1 MSKLASDVYLNGK
14 WYIEYPLEETCTFPN
29 IPKKTAISNLVPI
42 TLINLG
48 ILHTN
53 GYSFSDSLMA
63 KKVQM
68 QDKSSPVSVTL
79 PDVLMPFQKEGVTKG
94 LAKTKG
100 FLLADEQGLGKTLQL
115 ITYVAYKP
123 ELRPAVV
130 VCPSH
135 LKWNWFNEFNK
146 WQPLINVDVLETNTP
161 YETSGEVL
169 IVNYEIVKSW
179 VSYFNNLGVKLVICD
194 EAQKIKNRKA
204 ISTQAVLSIGEN
216 PVRIMATGTP
226 LINNPENVWALVD
239 AIDKRLLGGWTNFIN
254 YFCVVTKRPLFKNGK
269 QVRINGHP
277 IMINQ
282 IGSAKNMEVLNKV
295 LASSVM
301 IRRTK
306 AEVLPQLPKKIK
318 TVLPVTVNIDAKLQ
332 KDTTNLVLAAE
343 NEREVKEAYGK
354 MYQELGTAKIDA
366 AIEWIED
373 FLESSTEPLVVMGW
387 HRDVT
392 TAIYEKFKKVSVLVI
407 GGVKNKEELKTLFQ
421 KGEKRIF
428 IGNIITAGTGFT
440 LTAANNMLFVE
451 LPMTSADLAQA
462 MDRIHRIG
470 QEKPCYYYYLV
481 GRGTLEEKII
491 KLLDDKAD
499 IASQVIDGVHATGS
513 LGELLKLA
521 ISESKQ

>member
-1 MSKLASDVYLNGK
+1 
-14 WYIEYPLEETCTFPN
+14 
-29 IPKKTAISNLVPI
+29 
-42 TLINLG
+42 
-48 ILHTN
+48 
-53 GYSFSDSLMA
+53 
-63 KKVQM
+63 
-68 QDKSSPVSVTL
+68 
-79 PDVLMPFQKEGVTKG
+79 MPYQKEGVLRG

-100 FLLADEQGLGKTLQL
+100 FVLADEQGLGKTLEL
-115 ITYVAYKP
+115 ITYIAYKP
-123 ELRPAVV
+123 ELRPVVV
-130 VCPSH
+130 VCPAH
-135 LKWNWFNEFNK
+135 LKWNWKAEFNK
-146 WQPLINVDVLETNTP
+146 WQPLINVDVLESNTP

-204 ISTQAVLSIGEN
+204 LCTQAVLDIGDK

-254 YFCVVTKRPLFKNGK
+254 YFCVVTKRPLYGKNGK

-277 IMINQ
+277 IMIPQ
-282 IGSAKNMEVLNKV
+282 IGSAKNMAVLNKV

-318 TVLPVTVNIDAKLQ
+318 TVLPVAVNINAKLQ
-332 KDTTNLVLAAE
+332 EETTNLVLVAE
-343 NEREVKEAYGK
+343 NESEVKEAYGK
-354 MYQELGTAKIDA
+354 LYQELGTAKIDA
-366 AIEWIED
+366 AIEWIAD
-373 FLESSTEPLVVMGW
+373 FLESTTDPLVVMGW
-387 HRDVT
+387 HRNVT
-392 TAIYEKFKKVSVLVI
+392 TAIYEKFKKESVLVI

-421 KGEKRIF
+421 TKEKRIF

-470 QEKPCYYYYLV
+470 QDKPCYYYYLV
-481 GRGTLEEKII
+481 GRGTLEEKIV
-491 KLLDDKAD
+491 KMLDDKAD
-499 IASQVIDGVHATGS
+499 IAAQVIDGVHATGS

-521 ISESKQ
+521 IAEGK

>member
-1 MSKLASDVYLNGK
+1 MKLATDVYLNGK

-68 QDKSSPVSVTL
+68 QDKNSPVSVTL

-94 LAKTKG
+94 LSKTKG
-100 FLLADEQGLGKTLQL
+100 FLLADEQGLGKTIQL

-123 ELRPAVV
+123 ELRPVVV
-130 VCPSH
+130 VCPAH

-254 YFCVVTKRPLFKNGK
+254 YFCVVTKRPLYDKRGK
-269 QVRINGHP
+269 QVKVNGHP
-277 IMINQ
+277 IFVNQ

-318 TVLPVTVNIDAKLQ
+318 SVIPVTVDINSKLQ
-332 KDTTNLVLAAE
+332 REVENLVLVADTE
-343 NEREVKEAYGK
+343 FKTQEAYGK
-354 MYQELGTAKIDA
+354 LHKELGLAKIDS

-373 FLESSTEPLVVMGW
+373 FLESSSEQLVVMGW

-392 TAIYEKFKKVSVLVI
+392 TAIYEKFKKQAVLVI
-407 GGVKNKEELKTLFQ
+407 GGVTNKQELVDEFQSGKKRLF
-421 KGEKRIF
+421 IS
-428 IGNIITAGTGFT
+428 NIIAAGTGIT
-440 LTAANNMLFVE
+440 LTAASTMLYVE

-491 KLLDDKAD
+491 KVLDDKAD

-521 ISESKQ
+521 ISEGK

>member
-1 MSKLASDVYLNGK
+1 M
-14 WYIEYPLEETCTFPN
+14 T
-29 IPKKTAISNLVPI
+29 LV
-42 TLINLG
+42 NLG
-48 ILHTN
+48 ILHAK
-53 GYSFSDSLMA
+53 GYSFSESLMA

-68 QDKSSPVSVTL
+68 QDKNHPVSVTL
-79 PDVLMPFQKEGVTKG
+79 PDVLMPFQKEGVTKL

-100 FLLADEQGLGKTLQL
+100 GLLADEQGLGKTIQL
-115 ITYVAYKP
+115 ITYIAYKP
-123 ELRPAVV
+123 ELRPVVV
-130 VCPSH
+130 VCPAH

-146 WQPLINVDVLETNTP
+146 WQPLINVDVLESNTP

-204 ISTQAVLSIGEN
+204 LCTQAVLGIGDK

-254 YFCVVTKRPLFKNGK
+254 YFCVVTKRPLYGKNGK

-277 IMINQ
+277 IMIPQ
-282 IGSAKNMEVLNKV
+282 IGSAKNMAVLHKV

-318 TVLPVTVNIDAKLQ
+318 TVLPVAVNINAKLQ
-332 KDTTNLVLAAE
+332 EETTNLVLVAE
-343 NEREVKEAYGK
+343 NESEVKEAYGK
-354 MYQELGTAKIDA
+354 LYQELGTAKIDA
-366 AIEWIED
+366 AIEWIAD
-373 FLESSTEPLVVMGW
+373 FLESTTDPLVVMGW
-387 HRDVT
+387 HRNVT
-392 TAIYEKFKKVSVLVI
+392 TAIYEKFKKESVLVI

-421 KGEKRIF
+421 TKEKRIF

-470 QEKPCYYYYLV
+470 QDKPCYYYYLV
-481 GRGTLEEKII
+481 GKGTLEEKIV
-491 KLLDDKAD
+491 KLLDEKAD
-499 IASQVIDGVHATGS
+499 IASQVIDGVMVTES
-513 LGELLKLA
+513 LGNLLKLA
-521 ISESKQ
+521 IAEGK